1 MTESISMFQSNQKA
15 ANQGIEMLRRSPRL
29 LAKGYYNPEAS
40 TIQQICS
47 KETPIRIFKKSKGN
61 CRVGGACRNLISE
74 FNVCDFQSLERKD
87 PMLTSGISP
96 QHASPPS
103 RCFLVMRKMALLP
116 LLLCLLGF
124 GVWFCY
130 TSVTKQL
137 FQSAAYLAQYTYI
150 QNQAALLEQIKS
162 LKLTIRQQSLEQKE
176 EFQKLAIRQQKLEQK
191 NGEEFIRR
199 ALSHFRADGIGMA
212 DYALESL
219 GAAVIESTETHKSK
233 YCKVFVFSEWCNI
246 NGPEKAIQPEVF
258 PGKCWGFKGSQGY
271 LLISLPFP
279 VHITHVTLEHL
290 PRVLSPHGH
299 TRSAPRDFAVY
310 GKVNKKDGGKLLGE
324 FTYDQDGEPIQTFE
338 ILNSLSE
345 AYELVEL
352 RILSNWDHPEY
363 TCVYRFRVH
372 SQPVW

>member
-1 MTESISMFQSNQKA
+1 MFQSNQKP
-15 ANQGIEMLRRSPRL
+15 ANQEMLRRSPRL
-29 LAKGYYNPEAS
+29 LAKGYYNPEDP

-47 KETPIRIFKKSKGN
+47 KETPIRIFKKREGN
-61 CRVGGACRNLISE
+61 CGVGGACRNLISE
-74 FNVCDFQSLERKD
+74 FNVCDFQSLEKKD
-87 PMLTSGISP
+87 PMLTSEISP

-103 RCFLVMRKMALLP
+103 RCFLVVRKMVLLP
-116 LLLCLLGF
+116 LLLCLLAF

-137 FQSAAYLAQYTYI
+137 FQSAAYLAQDTFI
-150 QNQAALLEQIKS
+150 QNQAALIEEFKF

-176 EFQKLAIRQQKLEQK
+176 EFQKLAIRQQRLEQK
-191 NGEEFIRR
+191 DGEEFIRR

-219 GAAVIESTETHKSK
+219 GAAVIASTETDKSK
-233 YCKVFVFSEWCNI
+233 YCKLFGFSEWCNI
-246 NGPEKAIQPEVF
+246 NSPEKAIQPEVF
-258 PGKCWGFKGSQGY
+258 PGKCWGFKGSEGY
-271 LLISLPFP
+271 LLISLPFS
-279 VHITHVTLEHL
+279 VRITHVTLEHL
-290 PRVLSPHGH
+290 PRVLSPNGH

-338 ILNSLSE
+338 IPNSPSE

-352 RILSNWDHPEY
+352 RILSNWGHPEY